1 MFELGIGLF
10 EAARGKGYGTDV
22 IVTVARYLFEEEGAI
37 RVQLGTD
44 VRNAAMR
51 RSAEKAGYRFEGVMR
66 SFWEVPGEAP
76 HDYAMYARTRTDH
89 EGGDDGGE
97 GRSHRRERHMDP
109 NKLTIKARAAL
120 EGAHAQALA
129 RNQQE
134 ILPEH
139 VLFALLSDPE
149 GVVYPAAAAARGAA
163 EAAPRPRGGSA
174 GPAPEGLHRRSGRA
188 AVLDRDV
195 AAAGRGRATRPS
207 S

>member
-1 MFELGIGLF
+1 MSVRLRGSAVELRPFREEEFDVLLAEELGEREPEPVTAQRTRERIAASGTWGPAELLLAVDAEGALIGSCQVRRSMGALPPGVFELGIGLF

-89 EGGDDGGE
+89 EGGDTMTNDDRTE
-97 GRSHRRERHMDP
+97 E
-109 NKLTIKARAAL
+109 
-120 EGAHAQALA
+120 
-129 RNQQE
+129 
-134 ILPEH
+134 
-139 VLFALLSDPE
+139 SDTW
-149 GVVYPAAAAARGAA
+149 
-163 EAAPRPRGGSA
+163 
-174 GPAPEGLHRRSGRA
+174 
-188 AVLDRDV
+188 
-195 AAAGRGRATRPS
+195 TRTS
-207 S
+207 